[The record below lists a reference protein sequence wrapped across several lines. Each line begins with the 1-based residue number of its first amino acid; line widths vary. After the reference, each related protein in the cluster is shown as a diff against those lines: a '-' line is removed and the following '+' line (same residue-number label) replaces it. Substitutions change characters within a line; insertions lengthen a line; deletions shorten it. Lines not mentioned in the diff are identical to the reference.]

1 MSDRV
6 ARVRIDRLVLR
17 GVDLD
22 LRDAGSLPARVA
34 AALQQPSRGPEAR
47 VAEGADAQT
56 IAVAIAQRVSEA
68 AATARGEAR

>member
-1 MSDRV
+1 MSGLL

-34 AALQQPSRGPEAR
+34 AALQQPPRGPGG
-47 VAEGADAQT
+47 VAPGADAQA
-56 IAVAIAQRVSEA
+56 IAAAIAQRVSETG
-68 AATARGEAR
+68 ATARRNAP

>member
-22 LRDAGSLPARVA
+22 LHDAGSLPARVV
-34 AALQQPSRGPEAR
+34 AALQQPSRGSGGGSAP
-47 VAEGADAQT
+47 GADARA
-56 IAVAIAQRVSEA
+56 IAAAIAQRVSEA